1 MYARRVDIR
10 LRPLREDEFD
20 AYFAHG
26 RMAYA
31 RDMVDQAGLSREAAE
46 AKAEHDWTSLLGQGL
61 SSSGQFLFA
70 VEDAATGERVGD
82 LWYAEREDESGG
94 NAAFV
99 YSVEIF
105 ESFRGRGLGRRAML
119 LIEEHARS
127 RGLTQI
133 SLTVFGGNDV
143 ARSLYRSLDYSETA
157 VFMAKD
163 L

>member
-1 MYARRVDIR
+1 

-20 AYFAHG
+20 AYVAHG
-26 RMAYA
+26 RTAYA
-31 RDMVDQAGLSREAAE
+31 RDMVEQAGLSREAAE
-46 AKAEHDWTSLLGQGL
+46 AKAERDWTSLLGQGL
-61 SSSGQFLFA
+61 SSPGQFLFA

-94 NAAFV
+94 KAAFV

-105 ESFRGRGLGRRAML
+105 ESFRGRGLGRRAMI
-119 LIEEHARS
+119 LIEDHARS
-127 RGLTQI
+127 RGFAQI

-143 ARSLYRSLDYSETA
+143 ARSLYRSLDYAETA